1 MIPLDNFA
9 FSADLTPLGGR
20 LLELGSIPY
29 KTDKDSKEISVLPGS
44 YEINENIFIPSGFRL
59 NIPPDTNFLF
69 SSNSTLISQSPIFA
83 LGSAK
88 KPITLKGKN
97 GSWPGLLLAT
107 ADNNFSLFRNVIFQN
122 VHGMGKGP
130 NPHGSDRN
138 GWTMTGG
145 VTVFNSKASLNNVH
159 SRIFPLKIL
168 LISYPLRFPFS
179 SAHLVQAFLTPLTE
193 IS

>member
-1 MIPLDNFA
+1 MEV
-9 FSADLTPLGGR
+9 GQ
-20 LLELGSIPY
+20 
-29 KTDKDSKEISVLPGS
+29 V
-44 YEINENIFIPSGFRL
+44 
-59 NIPPDTNFLF
+59 
-69 SSNSTLISQSPIFA
+69 
-83 LGSAK
+83 
-88 KPITLKGKN
+88 
-97 GSWPGLLLAT
+97 LLAT

-122 VHGMGKGP
+122 VHGMGKGS

-145 VTVFNSKASLNNVH
+145 VTVFNSKVKNTSNNVH